1 MQPRA
6 TVQVAPSANNLAVNC
21 LWTVDKSGRSRGWP
35 DIVTWRNGQ
44 FSEIYRTF
52 LGFSII
58 QNIEFC
64 RKLGMQCLIGGG
76 VLTRQRRIQA
86 VLLGRYESLREG
98 TA

>member
-6 TVQVAPSANNLAVNC
+6 TVQVAASANNLAVNC

-35 DIVTWRNGQ
+35 DIVTWRKGQ
-44 FSEIYRTF
+44 FSVIYRTL
-52 LGFSII
+52 LGFPII
-58 QNIEFC
+58 QIVDFC

-76 VLTRQRRIQA
+76 VLIRQRRIHA
-86 VLLGRYESLREG
+86 VLLGRYDSLREG